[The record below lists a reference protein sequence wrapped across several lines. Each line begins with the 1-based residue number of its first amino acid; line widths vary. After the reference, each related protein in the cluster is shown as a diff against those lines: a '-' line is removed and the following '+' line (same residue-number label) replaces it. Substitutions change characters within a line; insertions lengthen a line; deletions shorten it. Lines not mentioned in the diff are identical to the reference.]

1 MLGGMERHAEL
12 GSTNDRARE
21 LARAGAEHG
30 YLVWADRQ
38 TAGRGRKGA
47 EWWCAPGRGL
57 AFSVVVRPRWERARW
72 GWLSLAAGLGVAEAL
87 EGFGFRPAIKWP
99 NDLLWKGRK
108 IAGILLEV
116 NGETDGPASA
126 TIGIGVNLDLE
137 SDLQQ
142 QIGQPYASL
151 RDAGVVVDRNRLAA
165 DLLEASVSMCRRFTD
180 AGLTPFLDTWRRYDV
195 LQGRSV
201 RLVGPNHELKGNS
214 LGLADDGGLR
224 LQIGES
230 ISTYYSGELSLRA
243 GKGP

>member
-72 GWLSLAAGLGVAEAL
+72 GWLGLGAGLGVAEAL

-99 NDLLWKGRK
+99 NDLLLGGRKVCGILVESDGGTAVAGIGLNVNEERFPEGIEGTSLFLAGGKLLVREEVLEGVWKG
-108 IAGILLEV
+108 LMMV
-116 NGETDGPASA
+116 TDREIPAISEA
-126 TIGIGVNLDLE
+126 VWD
-137 SDLQQ
+137 
-142 QIGQPYASL
+142 
-151 RDAGVVVDRNRLAA
+151 RLAWR
-165 DLLEASVSMCRRFTD
+165 EAVVETSEGVR
-180 AGLTPFLDTWRRYDV
+180 
-195 LQGRSV
+195 GRI
-201 RLVGPNHELKGNS
+201 RGFGAN
-214 LGLADDGGLR
+214 
-224 LQIGES
+224 
-230 ISTYYSGELSLRA
+230 GELSIESGTRLVEVSDA
-243 GKGP
+243 GGVTRVG